1 MIMKKK
7 YQNPEAEFVG
17 MDLEEMIAFSV
28 TEVVD
33 LDDAPETEAT
43 SGNLSRRSVWDEDEE
58 EY

>member
-1 MIMKKK
+1 MKKK

-28 TEVVD
+28 TEGVN

-43 SGNLSRRSVWDEDEE
+43 GGNLSRRSVWDDLEE
-58 EY
+58 E

>member
-28 TEVVD
+28 TEGVN
-33 LDDAPETEAT
+33 LDDAPETDDT
-43 SGNLSRRSVWDEDEE
+43 SGNLSRRSVWDEDEDE
-58 EY
+58 F